1 MDLRQ
6 LAALVAVSDTG
17 TFSAAAERLHTVQS
31 NVSTHVAH
39 LERSLGVA
47 LVDRSAGRLTEEG
60 EVVVARARRIQAELD
75 ALAAD
80 VASLRDEVAGNV
92 HLGVIGTTGRWLM
105 PPLLTAMGERHP
117 SVRVS
122 VLEGN
127 TTSLFPQLLS
137 GTLDLAMVNLPITD
151 QDVFV
156 ERLFEEDLIIV
167 APNDHPLALLD
178 EVTLTDLASHE
189 LLLTPPGTSIR
200 VDLDRAAAEAG
211 VRLRAKAELD
221 GLRLIAS
228 LTFEGYGAAVLPSS
242 AVPAWMSGDWRR
254 VPLRGVARRC
264 VGLARRRR
272 GLLSAPSRVLTET
285 LRDVVAA
292 GSVDQPGIH
301 LLPAPEE
308 PQRG

>member
-6 LAALVAVSDTG
+6 LAALVAVADTG
-17 TFSAAAERLHTVQS
+17 TFSAAAEVLHTVQS

-39 LERSLGVA
+39 LERSLGVT
-47 LVDRSAGRLTEEG
+47 LVDRSGGCLTEEG

-75 ALAAD
+75 ALSAD

-92 HLGVIGTTGRWLM
+92 RVGVIGTTGRWLM

-117 SVRVS
+117 AVRVA

-127 TTSLFPQLLS
+127 TTSLLPHLLS
-137 GTLDLAMVNLPITD
+137 GSLDLAMVNLPVTD
-151 QDVFV
+151 QDVV
-156 ERLFEEDLIIV
+156 VDRLFEEDLIVV
-167 APNDHPLALLD
+167 APSDHPLALLD

-200 VDLDRAAAEAG
+200 VDLDQAAAAAG
-211 VRLRAKAELD
+211 VQLRAKAELD

-228 LTFEGYGAAVLPSS
+228 LSFEGYGAAVLPSS
-242 AVPAWMSGDWRR
+242 AVPSWLTGDWKR
-254 VPLRGVARRC
+254 VPVRGVARRC

-272 GLLSAPSRVLTET
+272 GLLSAPSRVLTEA

-301 LLPAPEE
+301 LLPAPDE